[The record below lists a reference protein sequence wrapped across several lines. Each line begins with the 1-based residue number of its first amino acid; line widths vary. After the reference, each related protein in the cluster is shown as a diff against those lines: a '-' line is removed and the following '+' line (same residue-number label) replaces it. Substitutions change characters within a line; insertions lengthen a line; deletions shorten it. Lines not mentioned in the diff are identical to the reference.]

1 MYIIVQC
8 SVEPSSDFFGTAN
21 TTKLPNLL
29 TFGNVWMG
37 AKSRVRGVWVAL
49 KAEKWASPPLLRK
62 NAARESLAASVMTQ
76 LTHL

>member
-29 TFGNVWMG
+29 TFGNVW
-37 AKSRVRGVWVAL
+37 KGVTQTL
-49 KAEKWASPPLLRK
+49 K
-62 NAARESLAASVMTQ
+62 VV
-76 LTHL
+76 